1 MESNVNNIA
10 FLIPIHEKD
19 YNYMDN
25 LIKNIN
31 IINKVVD
38 IYFILSKQLDYDNL
52 DLKYK
57 ENFKYIIIEHKP
69 NVGNIV
75 IYKNVYIKLYERS
88 RGI

>member
-1 MESNVNNIA
+1 MEVNINNIA

-19 YNYMDN
+19 YTYMDN

-31 IINKVVD
+31 IISKVAD
-38 IYFILSKQLDYDNL
+38 IYFILSNQLDYDKL

-69 NVGNIV
+69 NIGNIV
-75 IYKNVYIKLYERS
+75 IYKKMI
-88 RGI
+88 